1 MTESFSFFYEDELKM
16 SSMAEEICAEW
27 VKMHV
32 HTIKKTAIHYYSSS
46 QKFYGIFS
54 TDTQPM
60 LRSINRATVAQFAY
74 ISRKRCPQ
82 IMTTISNMHHLFAD
96 FALHNLMHAWWLTWE
111 INLNSGVSI
120 FKRLT
125 ISLIYISK
133 TRQIANKTWHE
144 MIK

>member
-1 MTESFSFFYEDELKM
+1 M

-32 HTIKKTAIHYYSSS
+32 HTIKKQRFTIIVVVRNSTAFLAQI
-46 QKFYGIFS
+46 
-54 TDTQPM
+54 
-60 LRSINRATVAQFAY
+60 RSRYLDLTAVRATVAQFAY

-111 INLNSGVSI
+111 INLHSGVSI

-125 ISLIYISK
+125 ISLINISK